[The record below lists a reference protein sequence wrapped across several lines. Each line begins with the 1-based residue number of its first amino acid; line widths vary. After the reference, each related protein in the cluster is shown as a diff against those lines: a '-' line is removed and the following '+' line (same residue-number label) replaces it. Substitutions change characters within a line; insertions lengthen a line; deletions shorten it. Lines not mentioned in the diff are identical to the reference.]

1 MRHHIIPL
9 LCFHLCN
16 YNYHLQYYFR
26 IETLM
31 YAFIFSRIETPQ
43 PPHRRGPYGD
53 YYDSRPEPPPR
64 PSSQQSGYQPYDWYR
79 RDDPSEPS
87 TASVSYRPPPPVITE
102 QPRSSIV
109 PQHFQPFD
117 RAYPK
122 TLESLAEKVHTFH
135 TGPRPSKQNG
145 PSRMRIPR
153 TGSDHRITLGRAG
166 DQQNWYGSMPRQR
179 TTPDYSHSG
188 RPGVGLPHSTRYTAG
203 KKTNACEATAN
214 NSINLLLHHQVLC
227 YS

>member
-1 MRHHIIPL
+1 VA
-9 LCFHLCN
+9 
-16 YNYHLQYYFR
+16 
-26 IETLM
+26 T
-31 YAFIFSRIETPQ
+31 IFSRIETPQ
-43 PPHRRGPYGD
+43 PPIRRGPYGD
-53 YYDSRPEPPPR
+53 YYHDGRPEPPPR
-64 PSSQQSGYQPYDWYR
+64 PSSQQSAYQPYEWYR
-79 RDDPSEPS
+79 TAETEPER

-145 PSRMRIPR
+145 PGRMRMPR

-179 TTPDYSHSG
+179 TTPDYGG
-188 RPGVGLPHSTRYTAG
+188 RPGGLPGGLPHSARYTPG
-203 KKTNACEATAN
+203 KTFFFNFFLCILIYCAFTYNIHFIAT
-214 NSINLLLHHQVLC
+214 
-227 YS
+227 